1 MRVADRALFRL
12 LSAPSRPNRTASGR
26 PRISGA
32 RSSRAGRVEHGRKEE
47 GAMSDGNDGK
57 DRWWQRAR
65 VVVTLVDVVERL
77 IMFLDRR

>member
-1 MRVADRALFRL
+1 
-12 LSAPSRPNRTASGR
+12 
-26 PRISGA
+26 
-32 RSSRAGRVEHGRKEE
+32 
-47 GAMSDGNDGK
+47 MSDGNDGK